1 MVETR
6 ESCLEQSKNFNPRTK
21 RCIETEASCR
31 AKGKVY
37 NERTRRC
44 VRKKSRR
51 ANRKTRSNSSASASK
66 SKSKSKSPSPEA
78 CSICF
83 EPLDF
88 KSRKNLFS
96 GINCDHFFHKNCIQN
111 WCKNKFDCRCPLCRQ
126 PLFRVPGTAQG
137 HREVP
142 PPGVTVRSNARV
154 RNNVTR
160 RITPRSP
167 EGPPPDLIQRV
178 HSRAMN
184 NIIGTPH
191 SPEGPPPDL
200 SATQDLLVRNQHRIE
215 SIYNEIQSLNPND
228 PRRNELYTTLRH
240 AGTEQFRLYVQDANE
255 QGIPRETYMNSIL
268 PNRR

>member
-44 VRKKSRR
+44 VRRKSTR

-66 SKSKSKSPSPEA
+66 SKTKSKSKSPSPEA
-78 CSICF
+78 CSICL

-96 GINCDHFFHKNCIQN
+96 GINCDHFFHKNCIQD
-111 WCKNKFDCRCPLCRQ
+111 WCKNNFDCKCPLCRQ
-126 PLFRVPGTAQG
+126 LLFYVPGSTQARRNG
-137 HREVP
+137 P
-142 PPGVTVRSNARV
+142 PPGVTARSNARI
-154 RNNVTR
+154 RNNASR
-160 RITPRSP
+160 RVRPHSP
-167 EGPPPDLIQRV
+167 VGPPPDLIPQI
-178 HSRAMN
+178 HSRAIN
-184 NIIGTPH
+184 NTIGIQNIPQ
-191 SPEGPPPDL
+191 SDL
-200 SATQDLLVRNQHRIE
+200 TATQESMIRNNNRIQ
-215 SIYNEIQSLNPND
+215 SIHNEIQSLNPND
-228 PRRNELYTTLRH
+228 PRRNELYTTLQN

-255 QGIPRETYMNSIL
+255 RGIPRDTYMNSIL
-268 PNRR
+268 PNR